1 MQRVGHGGR
10 VCVFQM
16 CVGLILS
23 WRSRKNTENRA
34 FVRRHLKATDNIIF
48 NAKMPNLHWHFNELS
63 LPTLLFFCCWCHR
76 GPLNYQIGAGGE
88 KKTQKNSFSSTG
100 LSLSQGHRSARSSEV
115 EKKGS
120 VGVREIKLT
129 GNSSVNETDKR
140 TNHVLSKMSPKV
152 I

>member
-1 MQRVGHGGR
+1 MTRLEQAVKK
-10 VCVFQM
+10 
-16 CVGLILS
+16 
-23 WRSRKNTENRA
+23 KN
-34 FVRRHLKATDNIIF
+34 
-48 NAKMPNLHWHFNELS
+48 
-63 LPTLLFFCCWCHR
+63 TLLF
-76 GPLNYQIGAGGE
+76 
-88 KKTQKNSFSSTG
+88 STG